1 MNQLILQRFVC
12 LILLFIIDCFGIIVF
27 YVSKFLQQIEKYNAD
42 LMLKE
47 KMSNILDEIH
57 LANGF
62 NRKFHNHWMVK
73 MFFEKK
79 RTSYQFKIIIQN
91 LSIGQ

>member
-1 MNQLILQRFVC
+1 
-12 LILLFIIDCFGIIVF
+12 
-27 YVSKFLQQIEKYNAD
+27 
-42 LMLKE
+42 MLKE

-79 RTSYQFKIIIQN
+79 KVNIQFMIIKTFINRVINNHLQ
-91 LSIGQ
+91 